1 MSVSRLHF
9 RALADV
15 IAREPGLTPAQ
26 REHLAHSVVD
36 ALRPFNHRMD
46 RERFVTAATDT
57 PAWVDTD
64 DTDGHPDHASVPRTP
79 YRDPSWVDT
88 DDTDGHTDDSPF
100 QAVGAG
106 IYDAATD
113 RLAVHKLPGAPA
125 GTWVNTDDTG
135 GPSTDEPVHAS
146 KAAIE
151 AALSAGEAHA
161 RARKA
166 TDVGYGN
173 L

>member
-1 MSVSRLHF
+1 MSVSRQHF

-15 IAREPGLTPAQ
+15 IAREPGLSPAQ
-26 REHLAHSVVD
+26 REHLAHGVVD

-88 DDTDGHTDDSPF
+88 DDTDGHTDDSAY

-106 IYDAATD
+106 IRT
-113 RLAVHKLPGAPA
+113 PA
-125 GTWVNTDDTG
+125 DVERTQDGWDPERGPAWVNTDDTG

-166 TDVGYGN
+166 T
-173 L
+173 